1 MEGISYALASVG
13 GKEISSTLTE
23 TTSVV
28 LMGEDGTPADRQNVT
43 VSTETVEV
51 TVPVRQVVSI
61 PLTVDLIDGGGATAA
76 DVNVEI
82 SPATVTVTAETE
94 GDVTLPD
101 SISLGEIDLSNVL
114 GNTSFSLPITLP
126 EGVTLWGSQPSVA
139 TVSLTFPNI
148 TARQVAVQNI
158 ILENVPQGYE
168 AELINQQLYVWVRG
182 NSDLVAD
189 LDPGQLQVEV
199 DLSNASTGNGL
210 QRFAATVT
218 FKGDNPEGVGIMGT
232 QYSVAVRLHPAS

>member
-1 MEGISYALASVG
+1 M
-13 GKEISSTLTE
+13 
-23 TTSVV
+23 
-28 LMGEDGTPADRQNVT
+28 
-43 VSTETVEV
+43 
-51 TVPVRQVVSI
+51 
-61 PLTVDLIDGGGATAA
+61 
-76 DVNVEI
+76 
-82 SPATVTVTAETE
+82 
-94 GDVTLPD
+94 
-101 SISLGEIDLSNVL
+101 
-114 GNTSFSLPITLP
+114 
-126 EGVTLWGSQPSVA
+126 GSQPSVA

-168 AELINQQLYVWVRG
+168 AELVNQQLYVWVRG

-218 FKGDNPEGVGIMGT
+218 FKGDNPEAWGSWGPNTASRCVCT
-232 QYSVAVRLHPAS
+232 RHPKRKDNGEGGFTKWNKWQL